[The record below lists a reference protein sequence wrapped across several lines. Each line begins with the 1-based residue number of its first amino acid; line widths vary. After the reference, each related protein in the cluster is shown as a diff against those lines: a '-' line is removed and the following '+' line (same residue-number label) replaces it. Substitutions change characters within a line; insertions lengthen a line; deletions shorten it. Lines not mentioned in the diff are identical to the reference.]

1 MVKNVKL
8 GILEQSLSVL
18 QSLAKEQQ
26 VSIRVAYS
34 LLNMYKK
41 IEDILKLFYNKRLS
55 LYEKYGERVD
65 RDNIKVKPENE
76 QEFLAE
82 YEKLVNEEIELD
94 IPNITID
101 DLDKIKISVEN
112 LEKVIWLINDQK

>member
-8 GILEQSLSVL
+8 GILEQSASVL
-18 QSLAKEQQ
+18 QLLAKEQQ
-26 VSIRVAYS
+26 VSIRVAYA

-41 IEDILKLFYNKRLS
+41 IEDILKLFYDKRLS

-65 RDNIKVKPENE
+65 ENNIKIKSENE
-76 QEFLAE
+76 KEFLVE
-82 YEKLVNEEIELD
+82 YEKLLNEEIELD
-94 IPNITID
+94 IPNITIN

-112 LEKVIWLINDQK
+112 LDKVIWLINDNC